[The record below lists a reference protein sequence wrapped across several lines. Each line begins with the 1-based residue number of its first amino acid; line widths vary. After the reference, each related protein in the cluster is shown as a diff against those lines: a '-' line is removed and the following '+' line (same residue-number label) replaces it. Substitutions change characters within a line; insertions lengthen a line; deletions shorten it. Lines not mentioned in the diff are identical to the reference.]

1 MKKKVA
7 IIILNYNTWKETLD
21 EISLCSTV
29 LKIQYPDIIVVDN
42 ASSND
47 SAFRLQ
53 EESLKSKFVFLQSEK
68 NKGYSAGNNIGLRY
82 AYNKG
87 YDYALIL
94 NNDILF
100 DDAELIEKMTN
111 IFSKDDNIAV
121 VNTDIF
127 SPDGH
132 MSNRDAK
139 KPTFFD
145 YTLGA
150 FAYKNKGRII
160 DDLGGYAYI
169 YRPQGCCMM
178 VDLKKMDA
186 IDYMD
191 EHTFLYLE
199 EPILAERLLKLNYKC
214 ALCTTSKIV
223 HNHSA
228 TVNSVLDKKNRSHI
242 VNSSFRYYLK
252 EYRHFNSLQTNIC
265 IFMNYIKMM
274 VE

>member
-111 IFSKDDNIAV
+111 IFS
-121 VNTDIF
+121 
-127 SPDGH
+127 
-132 MSNRDAK
+132 AK

>member
-111 IFSKDDNIAV
+111 RFSKDDNIAV
-121 VNTDIF
+121 VNTDI
-127 SPDGH
+127 
-132 MSNRDAK
+132 
-139 KPTFFD
+139 
-145 YTLGA
+145 LQ
-150 FAYKNKGRII
+150 KNQRFLII
-160 DDLGGYAYI
+160 
-169 YRPQGCCMM
+169 
-178 VDLKKMDA
+178 
-186 IDYMD
+186 
-191 EHTFLYLE
+191 H
-199 EPILAERLLKLNYKC
+199 
-214 ALCTTSKIV
+214 
-223 HNHSA
+223 
-228 TVNSVLDKKNRSHI
+228 
-242 VNSSFRYYLK
+242 
-252 EYRHFNSLQTNIC
+252 
-265 IFMNYIKMM
+265 
-274 VE
+274 